1 MYKKELVNMAESE
14 KKPVTSING
23 DYNVQALISKFV
35 DGQITI
41 LEPTYSS
48 KTGYHY
54 PIVEE
59 LLEDKIKV
67 EPFLAKLTELGIL
80 EKKIFDK
87 TITCPQCHSHNIN
100 FRYCCPFCKSFHI
113 QKSSLIEH
121 IKCGYMD
128 LETKFQKNGE
138 LVCPKCNQELKK
150 LDGDYRKAGV
160 WCACKDCNKSFDIPV
175 PEHFCK
181 DCHEVSTFEEAI
193 ISDVYAYTLKANIK
207 ADSSLNWYLSTAVS
221 KLLTK
226 QGLRVETSATVKGKS
241 GANHNFDIV
250 AYENE
255 GSKKT
260 VIDVATAET
269 TVSEQPII
277 ALFAKVFDVSP
288 EKAFLIAVPKLNDNA
303 KKMAELYNIKAVEAK
318 NPDEAVAALK
328 QKMNLP

>member
-1 MYKKELVNMAESE
+1 MAESD

-35 DGQITI
+35 NGHITS
-41 LEPTYSS
+41 LEPEYSPQ
-48 KTGYHY
+48 TGYHY
-54 PIVEE
+54 SLVEDI
-59 LLEDKIKV
+59 LEDKTQV
-67 EPFLAKLTELGIL
+67 EPFLSKLAELGIL

-87 TITCPQCHSHNIN
+87 TILCPQCQSHNLT
-100 FRYCCPFCKSFHI
+100 FRYCCPFCKSFNI
-113 QKSSLIEH
+113 QKSSLVEH

-128 LETKFQKNGE
+128 LETKFQKDGQ
-138 LVCPKCNQELKK
+138 LVCPKCHQELKK

-207 ADSSLNWYLSTAVS
+207 AESSLNWYLSSAVS
-221 KLLTK
+221 NLLTK
-226 QGLRVETSATVKGKS
+226 QGLTVEASATVKGKS
-241 GANHNFDIV
+241 GANHTFDIV
-250 AYENE
+250 AYEDQD
-255 GSKKT
+255 SRKT

-269 TVSEQPII
+269 NVSEQPII

-303 KKMAELYNIKAVEAK
+303 KKMAELYNIQAVEAK

-328 QKMNLP
+328 ERMNLP